1 MASRVERRGV
11 FGIAI
16 LRAMRDFVA
25 ITKAL
30 ADEKR
35 LRMLLALRGRELCL
49 CQLVALVELAP
60 STTSKH
66 MSILRQAGLVEARKS
81 GRWVYYRLAEDS
93 GTPVVR
99 NALAW
104 VKDSLINDPSIRADG
119 ERLRDILAA
128 MPAESCTSPCIPEGR
143 CTGPEAEADAGA
155 GRVASDK
162 ARA

>member
-1 MASRVERRGV
+1 
-11 FGIAI
+11 
-16 LRAMRDFVA
+16 MRDILA

-49 CQLVALVELAP
+49 CQLTAVVDLAP

-81 GRWVYYRLAEDS
+81 GRWVYYRLAS
-93 GTPVVR
+93 QSASPAVR

-104 VKDSLINDPSIRADG
+104 VESSLSEDPCIQADVKQ
-119 ERLRDILAA
+119 LQHILATI
-128 MPAESCTSPCIPEGR
+128 PAEMCAGPSGSPGACSCDDGS
-143 CTGPEAEADAGA
+143 ALSDARKLAA
-155 GRVASDK
+155 GLMEP
-162 ARA
+162 